1 MEEVTKEEFER
12 VILKVSYTTSFL
24 LGEKDTIRY
33 NGKKGLF
40 KNSCFAKKVNDK
52 YYVNRWLKK

>member
-1 MEEVTKEEFER
+1 MIEVSKDIFEQ
-12 VILKVSYTTSFL
+12 VVNKTDYTTSFI

-40 KNSCFAKKVNDK
+40 KNSCFAKRVKDK
-52 YYVNRWLKK
+52 YYVNKCFI